1 MNLTSLRVA
10 ALLTATVIVGAC
22 TGGAATQAPSAS
34 PTGTA
39 PRASGST
46 EPSTAPSPSPK
57 PASVNF
63 TLNFLAGGPQAGFM
77 LAKKLGY
84 YDEVGLD
91 VTIQEGQGSASTAT
105 LVATGK
111 TDFGFVDAPSAMS
124 IRAKEGKVKIIG
136 PILQT
141 NGFSVMSLEEAGIT
155 KVSQLVGKKVGV
167 QPGTAQVALLDAL
180 MKGNGIDPAQVQLVN
195 IDPAA
200 LVGSL
205 LQKQVDAILG
215 GADFQAIQ
223 IQDRGVKINQQYY
236 RDNGV
241 PTVGLSI
248 VAKDEFLAE
257 NPDVA
262 ARFVAASL
270 RGWDAA
276 RQDPTAAAKAVVE
289 QFVSGNEAQILAQLK
304 VDLEFICAPGAT
316 TLGSVPEANWNT
328 TYDLLTQYLA
338 LPKIVPVTDYY
349 STEYLPADAPAC
361 P

>member
-1 MNLTSLRVA
+1 MNLRAMRVVALVSATMIVA
-10 ALLTATVIVGAC
+10 AAC
-22 TGGAATQAPSAS
+22 GAAATPS
-34 PTGTA
+34 PTMTA
-39 PRASGST
+39 AGATPTTPVASAEAT
-46 EPSTAPSPSPK
+46 PSPTPK
-57 PASVNF
+57 PASVKF

-91 VTIQEGQGSASTAT
+91 VTIQEGQGSGSTAT
-105 LVATGK
+105 LVATGQ
-111 TDFGFVDAPSAMS
+111 TDFGFADAPSAMG

-141 NGFSVMSLEEAGIT
+141 NGFSVMSLEETGIT
-155 KVSQLVGKKVGV
+155 SVSQLVGKKVGV

-180 MKGNGIDPAQVQLVN
+180 FKGNGIDPAQVELVN

-236 RDNGV
+236 RDSGV

-248 VAKDEFLAE
+248 IAKDEFLAE

-276 RQDPTAAAKAVVE
+276 RQDPASAAKAVVE
-289 QFVSGNEAQILAQLK
+289 QFVSGDEAQILAQLE

-316 TLGSVPEANWNT
+316 ALGLVPEANWTT
-328 TYDLLTQYLA
+328 TYDLLTEYLA